1 MKRTAVLHAAGYV
14 GRALLERILEHPSL
28 ELVSATSRS
37 FSGKPVHDAHPG
49 LAGRC
54 TLAFDAELPSHSDLD
69 VVFVAAGHGEGAAAV
84 SQLRD
89 AGYEG
94 LIVDMSADF
103 RLSDAATYRERYGI
117 DHPRIDLLAHA
128 WYGMP
133 ELTGPPPAGTTLIA
147 NPGCFATAVSLALFP
162 LSVRGGTP
170 EKALASP
177 VSVTALTGASGSGAR
192 ASATTHFPDR
202 DSNVRAY
209 KVFGHQ
215 HEAEIR
221 MMAKGVDFSFVP
233 VSGPWTAGIWG
244 TAQVRCQSE
253 GEAAALASRFEA
265 AYGDK
270 PLIRLWPDRMPELL
284 WSVRSP
290 FTDIGWTIKGRNV
303 VIGFAID
310 NLMKGAASQA
320 IQNMNLSF
328 GWPETDG
335 LVAHPAG
342 EVVR

>member
-14 GRALLERILEHPSL
+14 GRSLLERVLEHPGL

-37 FSGKPVHDAHPG
+37 FAGKTVHDAHPG

-54 TLAFDAELPSHSDLD
+54 SLAFDAVLPSYADLD
-69 VVFVAAGHGEGAAAV
+69 VVFVAAGHGEGAAAAG
-84 SQLRD
+84 QLRD
-89 AGYEG
+89 KGYEG

-103 RLSDAATYRERYGI
+103 RLSDAATYKQRYGI
-117 DHPRIDLLAHA
+117 DHPRTDLLENA

-133 ELTGPPPAGTTLIA
+133 ELTGPPPPGTTLIA
-147 NPGCFATAVSLALFP
+147 NPGCFATAISLALFP
-162 LSVRGGTP
+162 LSAAGGTP
-170 EKALASP
+170 ESALAGP

-192 ASATTHFPDR
+192 PSATTHFPDR
-202 DSNVRAY
+202 DANVRAY
-209 KVFGHQ
+209 KVFRHQ

-244 TAQVRCQSE
+244 TAQVRFKSE
-253 GEAAALASRFEA
+253 EAAASLAAKFEA
-265 AYGDK
+265 AYADK
-270 PLIRLWPDRMPELL
+270 PLIRLWPGRLPELL

-290 FTDIGWTIKGRNV
+290 FTDLGWTIMGRNV
-303 VIGFAID
+303 VVGFAID

-320 IQNMNLSF
+320 IQNMNLAF
-328 GWPETDG
+328 GWSDTDG
-335 LVAHPAG
+335 LVAHPATAPTS
-342 EVVR
+342 